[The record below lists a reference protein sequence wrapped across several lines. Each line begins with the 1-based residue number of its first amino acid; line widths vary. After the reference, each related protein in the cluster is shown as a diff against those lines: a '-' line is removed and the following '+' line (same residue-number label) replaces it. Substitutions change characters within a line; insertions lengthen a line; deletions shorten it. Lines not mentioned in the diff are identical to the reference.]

1 MPSEV
6 ALVYFF
12 GLGGFFIVLCKDI
25 YITLVIK
32 SLGLF
37 RLI

>member
-12 GLGGFFIVLCKDI
+12 WLGIFFIVLCKDI
-25 YITLVIK
+25 YIYNTGNQVVR
-32 SLGLF
+32 F
-37 RLI
+37 V